1 MCEDWEWDPKVGRV
15 AMLYGVDRWEAAR
28 IIDAR
33 WERLE
38 AKHAAEQAEAEA
50 RLAEIATQ
58 EETPITAEF
67 AKKIAKKL
75 DRGMNQ
81 RQRSDFRAAI
91 GHDDKFWQRLAN
103 PQTREE
109 AIQMMSL
116 AQARRILGK

>member
-1 MCEDWEWDPKVGRV
+1 MRDEWDPEVGRV
-15 AMLYGVDRWEAAR
+15 AMTYGVDRWEAAR
-28 IIDAR
+28 IIEAR
-33 WERLE
+33 YERLE

-67 AKKIAKKL
+67 AKKL

-81 RQRSDFRAAI
+81 RQRSEFRAAI

-109 AIQMMSL
+109 AIQTMSL